1 MEQTLGT
8 IQFINHLYK
17 QTIVQQEIAGVP
29 DIMQDISQKF
39 MPIALLSV
47 AMQQIIR
54 QVELQVLE
62 IMTPIS
68 IANPQQY
75 IKMQLVIQN
84 DLVIASHNDNQSIK
98 DFYKNCEIIWVPD
111 DTKLAEVE
119 LSIDLPKDP
128 RLNWTLEEN
137 KQNAL
142 NAIEYIAEELRL
154 KSLSNL
160 PGKIA
165 SYEAKSIIAHR
176 IIESQTPDPNDISLL
191 QLEADNRKISVEEL
205 AKTIIQKSKDFSEIS
220 TAIDGK
226 TQKTKSL
233 INSSKTVEKI
243 WTHLKSFE
251 SEIEK
256 LITNKQ

>member
-1 MEQTLGT
+1 M
-8 IQFINHLYK
+8 K
-17 QTIVQQEIAGVP
+17 
-29 DIMQDISQKF
+29 
-39 MPIALLSV
+39 
-47 AMQQIIR
+47 
-54 QVELQVLE
+54 
-62 IMTPIS
+62 
-68 IANPQQY
+68 
-75 IKMQLVIQN
+75 LVIQN
-84 DLVIASHNDNQSIK
+84 NIVIASHDNTQNIK
-98 DFYKNCEIIWVPD
+98 DIYDNCEIILVPD
-111 DTKLAEVE
+111 ETQLSNSET
-119 LSIDLPKDP
+119 SIDLPKDP

-142 NAIEYIAEELRL
+142 AAIEYIAEELRL
-154 KSLSNL
+154 ESLSNM

-165 SYEAKSIIAHR
+165 SYEAKSIIANR

-191 QLEADNRKISVEEL
+191 QLEADNRKVSVEEL

-226 TQKTKSL
+226 TQQTKSL
-233 INSSKTVEKI
+233 INSSKTTEKI